1 MPTTYA
7 TVCDVGALIR
17 TTFTCST
24 VPTTAQIES
33 IINRMEER
41 IDQRTGHTYGRLKTV
56 TNCWQDMH
64 LTYTFGWG
72 TFSSL
77 KHREIAVCATDGLH
91 LCFTAG
97 DRVEMWNGGSNS
109 FDDIT
114 QSTGQYEVL
123 AERGELYFRGYI
135 FSILRKNRAR
145 ITYRY
150 GSATVPLDIS
160 DACIKMTCLDLIQG
174 SFRMDVIPMGADG
187 AKVMDTVGKWREDID
202 RVVRNREEVYIIP

>member
-7 TVCDVGALIR
+7 NVCDVGALMR
-17 TTFTCST
+17 TTFTCAST
-24 VPTTAQIES
+24 PNTAQIET

-41 IDQRTGHTYGRLKTV
+41 IDQRTGHTYGRTKIATR
-56 TNCWQDMH
+56 CWQDMS

-72 TFSSL
+72 TFASL

-97 DRVEMWNGGSNS
+97 DRVEIWNGGSNS
-109 FDDIT
+109 FNDIT
-114 QSTGQYEVL
+114 EATGQYEVI
-123 AERGELYFRGYI
+123 AERGEIYFRGFI

-150 GSATVPLDIS
+150 GSATVPGDIS
-160 DACIKMTCLDLIQG
+160 DACIKMTAVDLIGG

-187 AKVMDTVGKWREDID
+187 ATVDVTVRMWKEDID
-202 RVVRNREEVYIIP
+202 RVIRNREEVYVIP